1 MGEERREEERKRRG
15 EGLGLGLGLV
25 VGRKKEEKRVK
36 KVVICNLKQCHS
48 IIWESFDSNKYHS
61 FIQFSWLV
69 DSQKWSS

>member
-1 MGEERREEERKRRG
+1 
-15 EGLGLGLGLV
+15 V